1 MKRSIAL
8 ALLLSAGLVATTQ
21 AADPSADRQAIMK
34 NVGAAT
40 GVGGKMM
47 KGEMD
52 FNPVF
57 VDSKKALV
65 ADSRIIIQ
73 S

>member
-1 MKRSIAL
+1 MIEEIRGYKILMGARGKEAANL
-8 ALLLSAGLVATTQ
+8 HLLKELLLKVSRMG
-21 AADPSADRQAIMK
+21 ME
-34 NVGAAT
+34 VGEIN
-40 GVGGKMM
+40 
-47 KGEMD
+47 EMD

-57 VDSKKALV
+57 INSKKALV